1 MEYTKFKAETIQ
13 PNDKIQ
19 GFAEFLGYEQ
29 LKLEEETHKDY
40 VARKFKEHADNFTT
54 QWANHRIREATE
66 AYKEQLEEQ
75 VIKPIKDST
84 IVTYEES
91 N

>member
-1 MEYTKFKAETIQ
+1 MNIKFTATTTQQKEL
-13 PNDKIQ
+13 IQ
-19 GFAEFLGYEQ
+19 GFAEFLRYEIE
-29 LKLEEETHKDY
+29 KLEEETHKDY

-75 VIKPIKDST
+75 VLTPIKDST
-84 IVTYEES
+84 TVIYEDVV
-91 N
+91 

>member
-1 MEYTKFKAETIQ
+1 MEYIKYTATTIQ
-13 PNDKIQ
+13 PKDKIQ

-29 LKLEEETHKDY
+29 LKLEEETHEDY

-75 VIKPIKDST
+75 VIKPIKDNT

>member
-1 MEYTKFKAETIQ
+1 MEYTKFIAETIQ

-29 LKLEEETHKDY
+29 LKLEEETHEEF

-75 VIKPIKDST
+75 ILTPIKENT
-84 IVTYEES
+84 VVTYES
-91 N
+91 IV